1 MPVICLCYRQKMQS
15 KLLFYFI
22 VAILLCTGIWGLWQ
36 IASPDFTASNA
47 RSTASPEAKTPANV
61 KTQNTS
67 KPRLSITTQ
76 TSTTA
81 SKRSEFSNIKLLI
94 DQHKLSR
101 AVAEINT
108 HYSSLNGEELEDLKL
123 GLIDIAFSQSIN
135 SRKDSLLLITS
146 AFDSVDIWQLL
157 GDAAISDN
165 DWNLAYRAQ
174 LRASELQNDPIELTI
189 LLNKLSI
196 SSSHVRKTFELS
208 GDLISIK
215 KLYQE
220 LSDLHPSFTR
230 FSYELAISMIN
241 LGELL
246 QAKPKLEALSY
257 DPELGSLAQQAL
269 GRIEQELDPEAPNQI
284 SENSPPNQAETRS
297 NDIVVPL
304 LRAGSSFLVNT
315 TIEQN
320 QTRLL
325 LDTGAS
331 ITSLSSD
338 LIRRLKLED
347 TGRSI
352 RLSTA
357 NGVTSSRLYKV
368 DRLKLGSVELRN
380 MIVAEISLSDRSS
393 FAGLLGTDA
402 LNQLAPEYNYL
413 IDNQKAALIFRKS
426 N

>member
-22 VAILLCTGIWGLWQ
+22 VAILLCTGMWGLWQ
-36 IASPDFTASNA
+36 IASPEFTAS
-47 RSTASPEAKTPANV
+47 STHSTEGPETEIPVN
-61 KTQNTS
+61 TETLNTS
-67 KPRLSITTQ
+67 EPRLSRITQ

-101 AVAEINT
+101 AVAVEA
-108 HYSSLNGEELEDLKL
+108 LKL
-123 GLIDIAFSQSIN
+123 GLINIAFSQPIN
-135 SRKDSLLLITS
+135 NRKDSLLLITS

-220 LSDLHPSFTR
+220 LSNLHPSFTR

-257 DPELGSLAQQAL
+257 DPELGNLAQRAL
-269 GRIEQELDPEAPNQI
+269 ERIEQELNPETPNQI

-380 MIVAEISLSDRSS
+380 MIVAEISLSNRSS